1 MDQYSAFYQNHM
13 GPLAY
18 LRLMMPF
25 GGLQVLARSG
35 QGLLGQSKELDKPMS
50 KILQDNLSKEQ
61 WPRSRFTFSQG
72 EIISVRQHTTMLVYY
87 TNLTFLTSKW
97 TSKKS
102 LLSGELRHNWLDM
115 EEGQIPRSLT
125 TQEELPVNTKEE
137 HITKVKHLCSF
148 IGLFNTLD
156 MATPATSRMATL
168 LEEAVA
174 SKLLSDLI
182 VWDHSLFMRF
192 RQAKNQIN

>member
-61 WPRSRFTFSQG
+61 WPRSMSTFSQV
-72 EIISVRQHTTMLVYY
+72 ELISVRQHTTMLVYY

-125 TQEELPVNTKEE
+125 TQEELPGKYKRGTHHQGETPMFLHRSLQHSRYGNSR
-137 HITKVKHLCSF
+137 HIKDGHT
-148 IGLFNTLD
+148 IGGSS
-156 MATPATSRMATL
+156 SR
-168 LEEAVA
+168 
-174 SKLLSDLI
+174 
-182 VWDHSLFMRF
+182 
-192 RQAKNQIN
+192 